1 MKGACTGKKKAGR
14 GRDREI
20 GGKKREGGRKRGRE
34 GRKKGK
40 CVGLHGKGGLWTPPP
55 QVRLAGSK
63 TTRPSPVTGHA
74 TTNTR
79 SHLGSKISRTKD
91 DFLSLCFL
99 F

>member
-40 CVGLHGKGGLWTPPP
+40 CVGLHGKGGLGTHLPKSGLLALKQPLGQQAFP
-55 QVRLAGSK
+55 DFRL
-63 TTRPSPVTGHA
+63 
-74 TTNTR
+74 
-79 SHLGSKISRTKD
+79 
-91 DFLSLCFL
+91 
-99 F
+99 